1 MFMSLLAIAVIG
13 LLGYI
18 WMTRGF
24 FSALIHM
31 VCVIIAGAI
40 AFALW
45 EPLSYLILAKGPD
58 DRKFTA
64 FVLGTAWAWGLVVPF
79 AASLALLRLGVDKLI
94 PANVQVQS
102 TVSYVGGA
110 ACGAVSGVI
119 TAGIVVIAL
128 GTMRMSSDFLGY
140 QPIQYQGESLRR
152 TGGLIV
158 PVDRLVGS
166 FYGHLSET
174 AFRTSQPLA
183 RWYPDVSHTPAVMR
197 LTDRQGRAK
206 NFARPAEFEVIRRYR
221 VGGEGVSVVDLLRDS
236 WGVRPHDAKQ
246 LDGTPY
252 PPGSRIEGIVLD
264 FKPSIKELH
273 GQIVLGEGQIWIV
286 VENAQTGDR
295 KTIHPVGVVAK
306 AAPGDIAFGRF
317 RFDSEVFVASAGAAI
332 EPMGFEF
339 VVPPGYEPIAVYVRN
354 IRRELPAG
362 NVATYR
368 SAAERDRDVPAGSIL
383 KAGRGGSGPIDR
395 SMATTLGTGRQS
407 DEAAR
412 AAGITDTNIL
422 VGRFVIQ
429 KGREKSLQVGESN
442 GILGGEEKFAPSELQ
457 GGAGIDRALQVR
469 TFEVNRGTVMVQV
482 DVSRGRP
489 ASLLSPAAAAAG
501 RNDPP
506 YLIDANGTRYPA
518 VGFFYEDQE
527 LVFIRYTPGKPV
539 SGIAELQDYR
549 VMLSASR
556 PDQKLTLL
564 FLCDQGVHLSTFA
577 IGDKAVVVLD
587 PPIKL
592 ERTQR

>member
-40 AFALW
+40 AFAFW
-45 EPLSYLILAKGPD
+45 EPLSHLILAKGPE

-64 FVLGTAWAWGLVVPF
+64 FVLGTAWAWGLVLPF

-119 TAGIVVIAL
+119 TAGILVIAL

-140 QPIQYQGESLRR
+140 QPIRYQGESLQR

-158 PVDRLVGS
+158 PVDRIVGGL
-166 FYGHLSET
+166 YGHLSES
-174 AFRTSQPLA
+174 AFRTARPLA
-183 RWYPDVSHTPAVMR
+183 RWYPDVSHTAAVMR

-206 NFARPAEFEVIRRYR
+206 NYARPAEFEIIRRYR
-221 VGGEGVSVVDLLRDS
+221 VGGEGVGVVDLLRDS
-236 WGVRPHDAKQ
+236 WGVRPHDAKM
-246 LDGTPY
+246 LDGKPY
-252 PPGSRIEGIVLD
+252 PPGSRIEGIVID
-264 FKPSIKELH
+264 FKPGIKEKH
-273 GQIVLGEGQIWIV
+273 GQVVIGEGQIWIV
-286 VENAQTGDR
+286 AENAQTGDR
-295 KTIHPVGVVAK
+295 MNIHPVGVVAK

-317 RFDSEVFVASAGAAI
+317 RFDSEVFVASAGAAL

-354 IRRELPAG
+354 IRRELTGG

-368 SAAERDRDVPAGSIL
+368 TAADRDRDVPSGSIL
-383 KAGRGGSGPIDR
+383 KTGGGGGPLDR
-395 SMATTLGTGRQS
+395 SMATTIGTGRQS
-407 DEAAR
+407 DEATR
-412 AAGITDTNIL
+412 AAGITDVNNL
-422 VGRFVIQ
+422 VGRYVIQ
-429 KGREKSLQVGESN
+429 KGREKGLQIGESN
-442 GILGGEEKFAPSELQ
+442 GIIGGEEKFSPAELQ
-457 GGAGIDRALQVR
+457 GGNTIDRQLQVR

-482 DVSRGRP
+482 DVGRGRP
-489 ASLLSPAAAAAG
+489 ASVLSPAAAAAD

-506 YLIDANGTRYPA
+506 FLVDAQGTRYPA
-518 VGFFYEDQE
+518 VGWVYEDNE

-539 SGIAELQDYR
+539 RGISELQENR
-549 VMLSASR
+549 VMISASR

-564 FLCDQGVHLSTFA
+564 FLCDQGVDLSAFA
-577 IGDKAVVVLD
+577 IGDKAIVVLD
-587 PPIKL
+587 PPMKL

>member
-45 EPLSYLILAKGPD
+45 EPASHLILAKGPE

-64 FVLGTAWAWGLVVPF
+64 FVLGTAWAWGLVIPF
-79 AASLALLRLGVDKLI
+79 AVSLALLRLGVDKLI
-94 PANVQVQS
+94 PANVQTQS

-140 QPIQYQGESLRR
+140 QPIRYQGESLQRA
-152 TGGLIV
+152 GGLIV
-158 PVDRLVGS
+158 PVDRIVGGL
-166 FYGHLSET
+166 YGHLSET
-174 AFRTSQPLA
+174 AFRTGQPLA
-183 RWYPDVSHTPAVMR
+183 RWYPDVSHTAAVMR

-206 NFARPAEFEVIRRYR
+206 NYARPAEFEVIRRYR
-221 VGGEGVSVVDLLRDS
+221 VGGEGVGVTELLRDS
-236 WGVRPHDAKQ
+236 WGVRPHEARM
-246 LDGTPY
+246 LDGNPY
-252 PPGSRIEGIVLD
+252 PSGSRIEGIVID
-264 FKPSIKELH
+264 FKPGIKEKH
-273 GQIVLGEGQIWIV
+273 GQVVMGEGQIWIV
-286 VENAQTGDR
+286 AEHAQTGDR
-295 KTIHPVGVVAK
+295 INIHPVGVVAK

-317 RFDSEVFVASAGAAI
+317 RFDTEVFIASAGAAL

-354 IRRELPAG
+354 IRRELTGG

-368 SAAERDRDVPAGSIL
+368 TAADRDRDIPSGSIL
-383 KAGRGGSGPIDR
+383 KTGGGGGPLDR
-395 SMATTLGTGRQS
+395 SMATTIGTGRQS
-407 DEAAR
+407 DEATR
-412 AAGITDTNIL
+412 AAGIMDTNTL
-422 VGRFVIQ
+422 VGRYVIQ
-429 KGREKSLQVGESN
+429 KGREKGLELGEGN

-457 GGAGIDRALQVR
+457 GGVGIDRSLQVR

-482 DVSRGRP
+482 DVGRGRP
-489 ASLLSPAAAAAG
+489 ASVLSPAAAAAG
-501 RNDPP
+501 RDDPP
-506 YLIDANGTRYPA
+506 YLVDANGTRYPA

-539 SGIAELQDYR
+539 RGLSELQENR
-549 VMLSASR
+549 VMISASR

-564 FLCDQGVHLSTFA
+564 FLCDQGVDLSAFSL
-577 IGDKAVVVLD
+577 GDKAVVVLD
-587 PPIKL
+587 PPLKL
-592 ERTQR
+592 ERGQR

>member
-40 AFALW
+40 AFAFW
-45 EPLSYLILAKGPD
+45 EPLSHLILAKGPE

-64 FVLGTAWAWGLVVPF
+64 FVLGTAWAWGLVIPF
-79 AASLALLRLGVDKLI
+79 AVSLALLRLGVDKLI

-140 QPIQYQGESLRR
+140 QPVRYQGESLQR

-158 PVDRLVGS
+158 PVDRIVGGL
-166 FYGHLSET
+166 YGHLSEA
-174 AFRTSQPLA
+174 AFRTGQPLA
-183 RWYPDVSHTPAVMR
+183 RWYPDVSHTAAVMR
-197 LTDRQGRAK
+197 LADRQGRAK
-206 NFARPAEFEVIRRYR
+206 NYARPAEFEVIRRYR

-236 WGVRPHDAKQ
+236 WGVKPHDARM
-246 LDGTPY
+246 LDGKPY
-252 PPGSRIEGIVLD
+252 PQGSRIEGVVID
-264 FKPSIKELH
+264 FKPSIKEKH
-273 GQIVLGEGQIWIV
+273 GQVVMGEGQVWIV
-286 VENAQTGDR
+286 AERAQTGER
-295 KTIHPVGVVAK
+295 MNIHPVGVVAK

-317 RFDSEVFVASAGAAI
+317 RFDTEVFIASAGAAL
-332 EPMGFEF
+332 EPMAFEF

-354 IRRELPAG
+354 IRRELGGG

-368 SAAERDRDVPAGSIL
+368 TAADRDRDVPSGSIL
-383 KAGRGGSGPIDR
+383 KTGGGGGPLDR
-395 SMATTLGTGRQS
+395 SMATTIGTGRQS
-407 DEAAR
+407 DEATR
-412 AAGITDTNIL
+412 AAGIMDSNTL
-422 VGRFVIQ
+422 GGRYVIQ
-429 KGREKSLQVGESN
+429 KGREKSLQLGESN
-442 GILGGEEKFAPSELQ
+442 GVLGGEEKFAPSELQ
-457 GGAGIDRALQVR
+457 GGVGIDRSLQVR

-482 DVSRGRP
+482 DVGRGRP
-489 ASLLSPAAAAAG
+489 ASVLSPAAAAAG
-501 RNDPP
+501 RDDPP
-506 YLIDANGTRYPA
+506 YLIDTNGTRYPA

-527 LVFIRYTPGKPV
+527 IVFIRYTPGKPIRGV
-539 SGIAELQDYR
+539 SELQENR
-549 VMLSASR
+549 VMISASR

-564 FLCDQGVHLSTFA
+564 FLCDQGVDLSAFSL
-577 IGDKAVVVLD
+577 GDKAVVVLD
-587 PPIKL
+587 PPLKL
-592 ERTQR
+592 ERAQR